1 MRRHFAS
8 CTAALAASIVP
19 LGMFAGV
26 AVADGPAPAGALT
39 TAVSTATNAAAAA
52 TINAATTTSSA
63 TPTTTTPTTTTPTK
77 PTKPTTPPKPT
88 KPTTPTP
95 PAAAK
100 ATAKLYLADTFT
112 VSKDEV
118 TVPGRVV
125 EVQGFVR
132 PYVVGQKVKVQS
144 FLGSKLIKTDVL
156 RIKPVKGGI
165 GAFTEKVSA
174 SAAGPVRVKVTH
186 ARTPQ
191 MLGFLS
197 ERAFTVLNPQA
208 GFGARS
214 TFVTLIQERLN
225 ALHIFVPQSGVY
237 DTYTGLALDAYH
249 RLLGHGFSQSLDGA
263 TVSELLN
270 GVGTF
275 HVRYPRDGTHVEGD
289 LSRQLLAEIN
299 GSKVIWIYP
308 ISSGKPS
315 TPTVLGRFQVY
326 YRVPGYLPDGM
337 YFSSFFF
344 RGYAIHGYD
353 PAPDFPA
360 SHGCMRLPIIDAIS
374 VFNWVKMGDWVDVY
388 YE

>member
-8 CTAALAASIVP
+8 CIAAFAASIVP

-26 AVADGPAPAGALT
+26 AVADGPAPAGSLT
-39 TAVSTATNAAAAA
+39 TAVSTATNAAPAA
-52 TINAATTTSSA
+52 TTNAATTTSSA

-77 PTKPTTPPKPT
+77 PSKPTTPA

-132 PYVVGQKVKVQS
+132 PYVAGQKVKVQS
-144 FLGSKLIKTDVL
+144 FLGRKLIKTDVL
-156 RIKPVKGGI
+156 RIKPVKGAI

-208 GFGARS
+208 GFGARG
-214 TFVTLIQERLN
+214 TFVTLIQQRLN
-225 ALHIFVPQSGVY
+225 ALHIFVPPSGVY

>member
-8 CTAALAASIVP
+8 CIAAFAASIVP

-26 AVADGPAPAGALT
+26 AVADGPAPAGSLT
-39 TAVSTATNAAAAA
+39 TAVSTATNAAPAA
-52 TINAATTTSSA
+52 TTNAATTTSSA

-77 PTKPTTPPKPT
+77 PSKPTTPA

-132 PYVVGQKVKVQS
+132 PYVAGQKVKVQS
-144 FLGSKLIKTDVL
+144 FLGRKLIKTDVL
-156 RIKPVKGGI
+156 RIKPVKGAI

-208 GFGARS
+208 GFGARG
-214 TFVTLIQERLN
+214 TFVTLIQQRLN

-289 LSRQLLAEIN
+289 RPRPLLAATN

>member
-8 CTAALAASIVP
+8 CIAAFAASIVP

-26 AVADGPAPAGALT
+26 AVADGPAPAGSLT
-39 TAVSTATNAAAAA
+39 TAVSTATNAAPAA
-52 TINAATTTSSA
+52 TTNAATTTSSA

-77 PTKPTTPPKPT
+77 PSKPTTPA

-132 PYVVGQKVKVQS
+132 PYVAGQKVKVQS
-144 FLGSKLIKTDVL
+144 FLGRKLIKTDVL
-156 RIKPVKGGI
+156 RIKPVKGAI

-208 GFGARS
+208 GFGARG
-214 TFVTLIQERLN
+214 TFVTLIQQRLN

-289 LSRQLLAEIN
+289 LSRQLLA
-299 GSKVIWIYP
+299 
-308 ISSGKPS
+308 
-315 TPTVLGRFQVY
+315 
-326 YRVPGYLPDGM
+326 
-337 YFSSFFF
+337 
-344 RGYAIHGYD
+344 
-353 PAPDFPA
+353 
-360 SHGCMRLPIIDAIS
+360 
-374 VFNWVKMGDWVDVY
+374 
-388 YE
+388 

>member
-26 AVADGPAPAGALT
+26 AVADGPSPAGSLT
-39 TAVSTATNAAAAA
+39 TAVSTATNEAPV
-52 TINAATTTSSA
+52 ATTTSSTTSSS
-63 TPTTTTPTTTTPTK
+63 TPTTTTPKPTK
-77 PTKPTTPPKPT
+77 PTKPTTPT
-88 KPTTPTP
+88 TPTTPTA

-100 ATAKLYLADTFT
+100 AAAKLYLAGTFT
-112 VSKDEV
+112 IGKDEV
-118 TVPGRVV
+118 TVPGRAV

-132 PYVVGQKVKVQS
+132 PYVAGQKVKVES
-144 FLGSKLIKTDVL
+144 FLGRKLIKTDVL
-156 RIKPVKGGI
+156 RVKPAKGGV

-174 SAAGPVRVKVTH
+174 SAAGPLRVKVTH
-186 ARTPQ
+186 TRTPQ

-197 ERAFTVLNPQA
+197 ERGLTVLNPQA
-208 GFGARS
+208 GFGARGP
-214 TFVTLIQERLN
+214 FVTLIQQRLN
-225 ALHIFVPQSGVY
+225 ALHVFVPQSGVY

-263 TVSELLN
+263 TISELLN
-270 GVGTF
+270 GVGAF
-275 HVRYPRDGTHVEGD
+275 HVRYPNDGTHVEGD

-299 GSKVIWIYP
+299 GSKVMWIYP

-337 YFSSFFF
+337 YYSSFFF
-344 RGYAIHGYD
+344 RGYAIHGFN

>member
-8 CTAALAASIVP
+8 CIAAFAASIVP

-26 AVADGPAPAGALT
+26 AVADGPAPAGSLT
-39 TAVSTATNAAAAA
+39 TAVSTATNAAPAA
-52 TINAATTTSSA
+52 TTNAATTTSSA

-77 PTKPTTPPKPT
+77 PSKPTTPA

-132 PYVVGQKVKVQS
+132 PYVAGQKVKVQS
-144 FLGSKLIKTDVL
+144 FLGRKLIKTDVL
-156 RIKPVKGGI
+156 RIKPVKGAI

-208 GFGARS
+208 GFGARG
-214 TFVTLIQERLN
+214 TFVTLIQQRLN